1 MKSSRL
7 PAPPIALLKGISSLV
22 PLPRE
27 ANRLRIGFHPTAEA
41 ELDREPMR
49 DAAFFMR
56 SRGQSHSS
64 DGDPREDAEP
74 PRRNAREKQDPA
86 AKPTAAPPVTGK
98 PSSGNGRKS

>member
-74 PRRNAREKQDPA
+74 PGAMPGRSRILRPNPPRRHR
-86 AKPTAAPPVTGK
+86 
-98 PSSGNGRKS
+98 